1 MAAVGQHFV
10 ITVIVRD
17 RGADFGLVGLARA
30 YRKLSERPRS
40 LLIKGDPGAS
50 MFPRKLL
57 KFRVYFSPEK
67 MFSNVYHRHSVS
79 FLQENSHLQL
89 R

>member
-40 LLIKGDPGAS
+40 LLIKGDPRG
-50 MFPRKLL
+50 MHVP
-57 KFRVYFSPEK
+57 PEI
-67 MFSNVYHRHSVS
+67 V
-79 FLQENSHLQL
+79 EI
-89 R
+89 

>member
-30 YRKLSERPRS
+30 YRELSERPRS
-40 LLIKGDPGAS
+40 LLIKGDPGGMNVA
-50 MFPRKLL
+50 
-57 KFRVYFSPEK
+57 PEI
-67 MFSNVYHRHSVS
+67 V
-79 FLQENSHLQL
+79 EI
-89 R
+89 

>member
-1 MAAVGQHFV
+1 MAGVGQHFV
-10 ITVIVRD
+10 ITVIARD
-17 RGADFGLVGLARA
+17 RGADFGVVGLGRA
-30 YRKLSERPRS
+30 YRKLSQRPRS
-40 LLIKGDPGAS
+40 LLIKGDPGG